1 MPTSKRLS
9 NAVCTMAAIIVAAGC
24 GHDTGNRA
32 AVDTSALQPGN
43 YRTLPRTAAE
53 VRTPENV
60 DIQEALRL
68 AEFVPLIMD
77 TDPRLVFGRV
87 RYQRK
92 MYTQLDPPEL
102 TDNFSVEVPG
112 FRVGWETSGQR
123 RAEQTLGR
131 AVELT
136 VLRFAE
142 PAQAAHAAKYL
153 SDRAL
158 TGRYPPVAT
167 IAIPGYAEAFGQVGQ
182 HDSVSTWAAHGEYLV
197 KTFIGPGVDI
207 PPDHTVLAELTR
219 AVLDRQF
226 ERLREYRPTS
236 PEKLPELPVDTD
248 EILRHALPAE
258 EGESEAVMSPAVAL
272 HFSERP
278 DLTKRAIEDAQ
289 VDLVMRGETE
299 IYRAS
304 DAAAAERFAAYL
316 DSRLDPAYEIID
328 TPPGMPGAHC
338 TENPEETGSFRCVFT
353 NGRYTVL
360 VDGADQIQE
369 LHQKTAAQY
378 LLLDDLT

>member
-1 MPTSKRLS
+1 MPTSKSLS
-9 NAVCTMAAIIVAAGC
+9 GAVCAVAILLAAGC
-24 GHDTGNRA
+24 GHDTESRT

-43 YRTLPRTAAE
+43 YRTTPRTTAE
-53 VRTPENV
+53 VRTPEAV
-60 DIQEALRL
+60 ATQEALRL

-77 TDPRLVFGRV
+77 TAPEMVFGRV

-92 MYTQLDPPEL
+92 MYTRLDPPEL
-102 TDNFSVEVPG
+102 TENFSAEVPG
-112 FRVGWETSGQR
+112 FRVGWETVGQR
-123 RAEQTLGR
+123 REEQTLGR

-142 PAQAAHAAKYL
+142 PGQATHAAKYL
-153 SDRAL
+153 SDRAW
-158 TGRYPPVAT
+158 TSRYPPVAT
-167 IAIPGYAEAFGQVGQ
+167 IAIPGYADAFGQVGQ
-182 HDSVSTWAAHGEYLV
+182 YDSVSTWVSHGEYLV
-197 KTFIGPGVDI
+197 KTYIGAGVDI
-207 PPDHTVLAELTR
+207 PPDHTALAELTR
-219 AVLDRQF
+219 AVLDTQF
-226 ERLREYRPTS
+226 ERLREYRPAS
-236 PEKLPELPVDTD
+236 PEELPVDTD
-248 EILRHALPAE
+248 EMLRHALPAE

-289 VDLVMRGETE
+289 VDLVVRGGTE

-304 DAAAAERFAAYL
+304 DAEAAERFAAYL
-316 DSRLDPAYEIID
+316 ESRLDPAYETID
-328 TPPGMPGAHC
+328 SPPGMPVAHC
-338 TENPEETGSFRCVFT
+338 TENPEEAGSHRCVFT

-369 LHQKTAAQY
+369 LHQRTAAQY

>member
-1 MPTSKRLS
+1 MPTSKRIS
-9 NAVCTMAAIIVAAGC
+9 SAVCTLAIIAAAGC
-24 GHDTGNRA
+24 GHDTESRA
-32 AVDTSALQPGN
+32 AVDTSALRPGN
-43 YRTLPRTAAE
+43 YRTTPRTAAE

-92 MYTQLDPPEL
+92 MYTRLEPPEL
-102 TDNFSVEVPG
+102 TDNFTAEVPG
-112 FRVGWETSGQR
+112 FRVGWETAGQR

-131 AVELT
+131 TVELT
-136 VLRFAE
+136 VLRFTE
-142 PAQAAHAAKYL
+142 PGQAAHAAKYL
-153 SDRAL
+153 SDRAW

-167 IAIPGYAEAFGQVGQ
+167 IAIPGYADAFGQVGQ
-182 HDSVSTWAAHGEYLV
+182 YDSVSTWAAHGEYLV
-197 KTFIGPGVDI
+197 KTYIGSGVDI
-207 PPDHTVLAELTR
+207 PPDHTALAELTW
-219 AVLDRQF
+219 AVLDKQF
-226 ERLREYRPTS
+226 ERLREFRSTS

-248 EILRHALPAE
+248 DILRHALPTEA
-258 EGESEAVMSPAVAL
+258 GESEAVMTPSVAL
-272 HFSERP
+272 HFTERP
-278 DLTKRAIEDAQ
+278 DLTERAIEDAE
-289 VDLVMRGETE
+289 VDLVLRGETE
-299 IYRAS
+299 IYRAG
-304 DAAAAERFAAYL
+304 DAAGAERFAAFL
-316 DSRLDPAYEIID
+316 DSRLDPAYETID

-338 TENPEETGSFRCVFT
+338 AENPEEAGSLRCVFT

-378 LLLDDLT
+378 LLLNDLT